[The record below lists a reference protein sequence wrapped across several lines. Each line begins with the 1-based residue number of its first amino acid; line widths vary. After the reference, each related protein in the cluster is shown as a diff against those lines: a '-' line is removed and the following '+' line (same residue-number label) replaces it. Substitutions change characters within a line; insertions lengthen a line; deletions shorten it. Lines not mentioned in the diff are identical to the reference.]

1 MPAVVVTK
9 RAQSDLERL
18 ILTRELPD
26 STRAR
31 VRRSLRPLE
40 TYPLLGARVGLA
52 DAGYRFVLGP
62 WPWMLLV
69 YWFDTERDLVFV
81 VSIEDARQA
90 DAATATE

>member
-1 MPAVVVTK
+1 M
-9 RAQSDLERL
+9 
-18 ILTRELPD
+18 
-26 STRAR
+26 
-31 VRRSLRPLE
+31 
-40 TYPLLGARVGLA
+40 GLA